1 MSMTEYTRWWIAH
14 PWHVT
19 GTPESGKV
27 PPDCGCQR
35 CARNVDRTRE
45 EANNGKTNIQR
56 GANLVEGE
64 EEARRQRRPDARAG
78 QTT

>member
-27 PPDCGCQR
+27 PPDCDCQR
-35 CARNVDRTRE
+35 CE
-45 EANNGKTNIQR
+45 E
-56 GANLVEGE
+56 
-64 EEARRQRRPDARAG
+64 RRQNKRGG
-78 QTT
+78 Q